1 MLHLTDLRS
10 IFFFFT
16 SVCIH
21 LHYIWVGK
29 ERWMNRKK
37 KSIQVRR
44 IGRGKGIR
52 FPFSFQ
58 PYISQSSLLPITA
71 KFSSYFLTN
80 QKTKRKDCFPLFFS
94 LWFLISCHF
103 HPLPYPSSQPQ
114 YWIQPKSH
122 PKRTLSRVFLYKLHI
137 FRNKRKLPCSFDY
150 ASHEPPKKNMKN
162 L

>member
-1 MLHLTDLRS
+1 MFYDAYTDSIIDLCPRARKFHIWIQVQSIWIDCSLPKATWIKSMLHLTDLRS
-10 IFFFFT
+10 ILFFWT

-58 PYISQSSLLPITA
+58 PYISLSSLLPITA

-80 QKTKRKDCFPLFFS
+80 QKTKRKDCFPLFVS

-103 HPLPYPSSQPQ
+103 HPLPCPSSQP
-114 YWIQPKSH
+114 
-122 PKRTLSRVFLYKLHI
+122 
-137 FRNKRKLPCSFDY
+137 
-150 ASHEPPKKNMKN
+150 
-162 L
+162 